1 MILSSPF
8 PLKGS
13 ILLCLLISAGIA
25 FTVRRSFTHSS
36 FIRTERYDPFMGNL
50 TPLMSGIILFTVF
63 LLFMGM
69 LFPGLI
75 LNIFTDTAAL
85 DLFRLLIPPVI
96 SYILLWFFIPVLRK
110 HLHPAFCAVCWVLP
124 NIAYFSCFSGIS
136 LFESLVII
144 PVSSSLLRTAGLIW
158 LGGFLTVMIYRV
170 ISHLRFR
177 RALMA
182 AASEITEGH
191 VYEIYLNLLKEYR
204 CRKTYRLGISPSLN
218 TPLSIG
224 LLEDSM
230 IILLP
235 DRSYTDEQ
243 LELILSHELIHI
255 QRSDPYTKFFMSIV
269 NAAGWFIPFTWMTS
283 SRAAQ
288 DFELSCDQT
297 VISGCDE
304 EQRKEYA
311 ELILSSTCDER
322 GYTTCLAAKA
332 EDLQYRLREIVKP
345 QKKRYGTLLIFLI
358 CFVIISC
365 YGTVSLA
372 EDCGTIGEIITENTE
387 EISDIHITSVI
398 RNNERK
404 AVSDEDGLYTFIAS
418 KGLMKTAVRQ
428 QAPADPISDENGL
441 TIFYIHRGGAAYTVE
456 ISGRTCR
463 VRHPGN
469 VQGTQFILKEPF
481 DTDDLNPYID

>member
-13 ILLCLLISAGIA
+13 ILLCLLISAGIT
-25 FTVRRSFTHSS
+25 FINRRSFTGNSV
-36 FIRTERYDPFMGNL
+36 IREEKYSPFMGNL

-85 DLFRLLIPPVI
+85 DLFRLLLPPVI

-110 HLHPAFCAVCWVLP
+110 HFHPAFCAVCWVLP
-124 NIAYFSCFSGIS
+124 NIAYFSYFSPVS
-136 LFESLVII
+136 LFDSLVII
-144 PVSSSLLRTAGLIW
+144 PVSSSLLKTAGLVW

-204 CRKTYRLGISPSLN
+204 CQKTYRLGISPSLN

-224 LLEDSM
+224 LLEDSI

-235 DRSYTDEQ
+235 DRNYTDEQ
-243 LELILSHELIHI
+243 LELILRHELIHI
-255 QRSDPYTKFFMSIV
+255 QRSDSYTKFFMSIV
-269 NAAGWFIPFTWMTS
+269 SAAGWFIPFTWMTS
-283 SRAAQ
+283 FKAAQ
-288 DFELSCDQT
+288 DLELSCDQT

-304 EQRKEYA
+304 KQRKEYA
-311 ELILSSTCDER
+311 ELILSSTCDEK
-322 GYTTCLAAKA
+322 GFTTCLAAKA

-345 QKKRYGTLLIFLI
+345 QKKRYGTVLIFLI

-365 YGTVSLA
+365 YGSVSLA
-372 EDCGTIGEIITENTE
+372 ADCGTIGEKITENSE
-387 EISDIHITSVI
+387 EISDIHITSVS
-398 RNNERK
+398 RNRERK
-404 AVSDEDGLYTFIAS
+404 TVIDEAGLYTLIAS
-418 KGLMKTAVRQ
+418 KGLMKTGFRQ
-428 QAPADPISDENGL
+428 QAPADPVSDENGL
-441 TIFYIHRGGAAYTVE
+441 IIFYIHRGGATYTIE

-463 VRHPGN
+463 IRHPGN

-481 DTDDLNPYID
+481 DADDLNPYID